1 MARNSRCHAHYFPD
15 SQSSAIVS
23 NAEILRLT
31 ASSSVSADLI
41 IRTEIRLLSSFD
53 IPFLL

>member
-41 IRTEIRLLSSFD
+41 IRTALRLLSSFD